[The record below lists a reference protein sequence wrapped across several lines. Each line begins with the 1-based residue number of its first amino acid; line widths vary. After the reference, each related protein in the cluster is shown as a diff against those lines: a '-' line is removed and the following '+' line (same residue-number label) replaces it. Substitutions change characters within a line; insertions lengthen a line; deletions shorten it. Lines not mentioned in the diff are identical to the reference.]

1 MSIHDGHRKRVK
13 DRFLK
18 EGLENFSDIN
28 ALELLLFY
36 GIYRKDTNPVAH
48 ALLDHFGSLTQVL
61 EAPFSELMK
70 VEGVTE
76 NSAILMRLIVEM
88 ARYYMVSRGA
98 ATTSLHSIVACGRY
112 MQPYFIGRRNE
123 CIFLLCLDAK
133 CKVLGCKEVAEG
145 SINAASVSIRK
156 IVEVALAFNATS
168 VVLAH
173 NHTGGLATPSDED
186 VYTTYRIADALKVVE
201 VQLEDHIVMAEDDF
215 VSMVHSGR
223 YHRDGNCLLM

>member
-18 EGLENFSDIN
+18 EGLENFSEVN
-28 ALELLLFY
+28 VLELLLFY
-36 GIYRKDTNPVAH
+36 SISRKDTNPIAH
-48 ALLDHFGSLTQVL
+48 ALLNHFGSLTQVL
-61 EAPFSELMK
+61 EAPFDELVK

-76 NSAILMRLIVEM
+76 NSAVLMRLIVEM
-88 ARYYMVSRGA
+88 GRYYMVSRGA
-98 ATTSLHSIVACGRY
+98 ATTSLHSIEACGRY
-112 MQPYFIGRRNE
+112 MQPYFLGRRNE

-145 SINAASVSIRK
+145 SINAASVSIRR
-156 IVEVALAFNATS
+156 IVEVALSSNATS

-173 NHTGGLATPSDED
+173 NHPGGVAAPSDED
-186 VYTTYRIADALKVVE
+186 VYTTYRIADALKVVD

-215 VSMVHSGR
+215 ISMLHSGR
-223 YHRDGNCLLM
+223 YHREGDCMLI